1 MPDERDAAAL
11 PAYLTADIA
20 QAAGLL
26 HRSRYA
32 LALTGAGLSKESGIP
47 TFRGEGGL
55 WTRDGEPPMNAYQL
69 FMRDP
74 AAWWRNRLDET
85 GRPDNELANAIAT
98 AAPNPGH
105 DALVA
110 LEREGYLRWTVT
122 QNIDNLHSA
131 AGQERLLEIHGNRT
145 LLRCTECGARLRPEM
160 VDTRE
165 LPPRCDRC
173 GGMIKSDTVMF
184 GEPIPRETLHAC
196 FREAERAD
204 LMLVVGT
211 TALVTP
217 AADLPAMVYNRGGA
231 LIEVNVDETVL
242 TPYCAVSLRGASGRL
257 LPLLLDAV
265 RTLAQT
271 APDERGAGLRG
282 EDN

>member
-1 MPDERDAAAL
+1 MPDDRPELPDFLRAEIATAAA
-11 PAYLTADIA
+11 
-20 QAAGLL
+20 LL
-26 HRSRYA
+26 HRSGYA

-55 WTRDGEPPMNAYQL
+55 WTRDGEPPMNAFQL
-69 FMRDP
+69 FERDP

-85 GRPDNELANAIAT
+85 GRPDNELATAIAA

-105 DALVA
+105 LALTE
-110 LEREGYLRWTVT
+110 LEQEGYLRWTVT

-131 AGQERLLEIHGNRT
+131 AGQQRLLEIHGNRT
-145 LLRCTECGARLRPEM
+145 MLRCTSCGARLRPEM
-160 VDTRE
+160 VDLTE

-173 GGMIKSDTVMF
+173 GGVIKSDTVMF

-217 AADLPAMVYNRGGA
+217 AADLPAMVYNRGGT
-231 LIEVNVDETVL
+231 LIEVNIDETVL
-242 TPYCAVSLRGASGRL
+242 TPYCAVALRGASGQL
-257 LPLLLDAV
+257 LPLLLEAV
-265 RTLAQT
+265 RERERAQ
-271 APDERGAGLRG
+271 PDGRGVGLRG
-282 EDN
+282 GAG